1 MENSVHEMITECYD
15 SLFLKAYYLQSR
27 FNYRDEDEAADIV
40 HDACA
45 HCITKF
51 DDFKGGS
58 FKAWAKV
65 SSLENILIKSV
76 KIKNLNL
83 GYQMI

>member
-1 MENSVHEMITECYD
+1 MENSVHEMITECYAAY
-15 SLFLKAYYLQSR
+15 LKAYYLQSR

-40 HDACA
+40 HDTCA

-58 FKAWAKV
+58 FKAGKKYRFW
-65 SSLENILIKSV
+65 
-76 KIKNLNL
+76 KI
-83 GYQMI
+83 Y

>member
-1 MENSVHEMITECYD
+1 MITECYD

-51 DDFKGGS
+51 DDFKEVHSRPGQ
-58 FKAWAKV
+58 KV
-65 SSLENILIKSV
+65 SSLENMLIKSER
-76 KIKNLNL
+76 
-83 GYQMI
+83 